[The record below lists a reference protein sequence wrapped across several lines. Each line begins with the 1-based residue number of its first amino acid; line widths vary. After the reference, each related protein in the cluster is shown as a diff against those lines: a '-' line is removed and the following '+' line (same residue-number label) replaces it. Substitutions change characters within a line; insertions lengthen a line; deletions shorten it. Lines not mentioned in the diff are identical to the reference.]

1 MLPEWTRVG
10 IVRVTSTTA
19 PLGLALVSDALV
31 AVGAN
36 GGVER
41 TGRLGATEAVD
52 ADLPLRTVGGADA
65 LDTAVRVAVRR
76 VGGAVTG
83 AWGSCITRVLAGA
96 LAEAEGDVTGLAVA
110 TLRILEALDAL
121 AELGV
126 QVRRIACA
134 IFRALV
140 DTDRL
145 LALVR
150 RGITELTCGAG
161 VRLTRLGG
169 ADLDALEGRRVTCLG
184 RTTGH
189 LVTRGDGVLDASVGF
204 LVTGEAFGALA
215 RVTDALVGVVA
226 GLLGAALR
234 IIGATRLAKPVF
246 GVADLTL
253 GAFAI
258 IEASWAA
265 GA

>member
-1 MLPEWTRVG
+1 MLTKGTRH
-10 IVRVTSTTA
+10 RVACVTRATTSNR
-19 PLGLALVSDALV
+19 LALIANTLV

-36 GGVER
+36 GGVEPAR
-41 TGRLGATEAVD
+41 RLGATEAVD

-65 LDTAVRVAVRR
+65 LDTAISVAVRR

-83 AWGSCITRVLAGA
+83 ARGVRAARVLAGA
-96 LAEAEGDVTGLAVA
+96 LAKAEGDVTGLAVA

-134 IFRALV
+134 VFRALV